1 VRRFQRFLMASAVI
15 TAAGTTGRVACA
27 AEDTPADQPNDSMQ
41 LEQITVT
48 ATKRAERLQDVPV
61 AVTALTSDTLERNNV
76 RELGDLVKLSP
87 SLTITYGSQ
96 PGNFAISMRGIGTF
110 SNGIAVESDVAVV
123 IDDVPLGYQAE
134 AFMDLIDVDR
144 VEVLRGPQSTLFGK
158 SAIAGVLNI
167 TTAAPTA
174 EFTAKAM
181 GYYTNDG
188 EKRAGMTLSGPL
200 SDTLR
205 YRLTVD
211 DSDYDGNVTNIYNG
225 QKVNGS
231 SGLTV
236 SGKLE
241 WLPTDNLTFT
251 LSPRFNRNES
261 TCCASPITSL
271 PPGLYYQGA
280 TQLPESLVLKG
291 IPIGPSN
298 HYIDMDYRDGGG
310 DSRTYGATGK
320 VNYNFSEDSFL
331 HGYSFQSISSDDHW
345 RMFDY
350 QDQDG
355 TAVPFLLYYPLSAP
369 SGIDSGAYQH
379 GYFEADSV
387 TQEFRLTSP
396 GETRL
401 RYVAGL
407 WYAENNLDRYLWKG
421 PVLNAVSYLG
431 VTGNVNYAA
440 YANATYDLTDKL
452 SLVGGYRR
460 NLQKIDYT
468 FINYSTNLDFGK
480 HNQEWSNTGKAGLEY
495 KWTPDIMTY
504 ATFSTGYKGQAY
516 DLVSTFSAKEAAVM
530 PVPHEL
536 AHSYEV
542 GIKSSLFDRRMY
554 LNFDLFDTNYHGFQT
569 SITSAL
575 PNGTFLS
582 YLQSVGQLRTRGA
595 EFDAALKATANLTLN
610 ASYAYTR
617 ATVVTFNGA
626 PCYTGQT
633 PAQGC
638 NPITTQ
644 EVNPADPNQTITVTG
659 PTGQNLAGKA
669 LNNVPLNKFD
679 IGGEY
684 DHALGNL
691 PFGGFL
697 SFDSRFQSAVNFSLN
712 QDPKTVQGAY
722 GISNFS
728 AGINDNHDHY
738 RVSVFV
744 DNAFNNHYAV
754 SIADSLS
761 GFAPAGGGSTTGLFG
776 STWTPARDSFRYYGA
791 RVDVKF

>member
-1 VRRFQRFLMASAVI
+1 MRRFQRFLMASAVI
-15 TAAGTTGRVACA
+15 TAVGTTGRVACA
-27 AEDTPADQPNDSMQ
+27 AEDQPADQPNDSVQ
-41 LEQITVT
+41 LEQVTVT

-61 AVTALTSDTLERNNV
+61 AVTALTSETLDRNNI
-76 RELGDLVKLSP
+76 RELGDVVKLSP
-87 SLTITYGSQ
+87 SLVITYGSQ
-96 PGNFAISMRGIGTF
+96 PGNFAITMRGIGTF

-123 IDDVPLGYQAE
+123 IDDVPLGYQAQ
-134 AFMDLIDVDR
+134 AFKDLIDVDR

-174 EFTAKAM
+174 EFTGKTM
-181 GYYTNDG
+181 LYYTDDG

-200 SDTLR
+200 SETLR
-205 YRLTVD
+205 YRLTVA

-236 SGKLE
+236 TGKLE

-261 TCCASPITSL
+261 TCCSSPITSL
-271 PPGLYYQGA
+271 TPGLYYQGA
-280 TQLPESLVLKG
+280 TQLPESDVLKG

-298 HYIDMDYRDGGG
+298 HYIDMDYRNGGG
-310 DSRTYGATGK
+310 DSRTYGATGRMD
-320 VNYNFSEDSFL
+320 YNFSEDSFL
-331 HGYSFQSISSDDHW
+331 KGYSFAAITSDEHW

-355 TAVPFLLYYPLSAP
+355 TAVPFLLYYPLTAP

-379 GYFEADSV
+379 GYFEVDSV

-396 GETRL
+396 GDTRF
-401 RYVAGL
+401 RYVTGL
-407 WYAENNLDRYLWKG
+407 WYAENNMDRYLWKG

-431 VTGNVNYAA
+431 VSGNVNYAA
-440 YANATYDLTDKL
+440 YFNGTFDLTDKL
-452 SLVGGYRR
+452 SLTGGFRR
-460 NLQKIDYT
+460 NLQKLDYT
-468 FINYSTNLDFGK
+468 FVNYSKNLYFGRADE
-480 HNQEWSNTGKAGLEY
+480 EWSNTGKAGLEY

-516 DLVSTFSAKEAAVM
+516 DLVSTFSATEAKQM

-542 GIKSSLFDRRMY
+542 GIKTSLFDRRMY
-554 LNFDLFDTNYHGFQT
+554 FNFDLFDANYRGFQT

-575 PNGTFLS
+575 PDGTFLT
-582 YLQSVGQLRTRGA
+582 YLQSVGELRTRGA
-595 EFDAALKATANLTLN
+595 EMDAALKATANLTFN
-610 ASYAYTR
+610 GSYAYTR
-617 ATVVTFNGA
+617 ATVVKFPNA
-626 PCYTGQT
+626 PCYGGQT
-633 PAQGC
+633 AAEGC
-638 NPITTQ
+638 VPIT
-644 EVNPADPNQTITVTG
+644 EPNPADPNETITG
-659 PTGQNLAGKA
+659 PTGQNLAGKT

-684 DHALGNL
+684 DHALGSL
-691 PFGGFL
+691 PFGGFFT
-697 SFDSRFQSAVNFSLN
+697 FDSRFQSAVNFSLS
-712 QDPKTVQGAY
+712 QDPRTVQGAY

-728 AGINDNHDHY
+728 VGINDNHDHY
-738 RVSVFV
+738 RASVFV

-754 SIADSLS
+754 SIADSTS
-761 GFAPAGGGSTTGLFG
+761 GFTGAGGTAVAGQTGT
-776 STWTPARDSFRYYGA
+776 TWTPARDSFRYYGA
-791 RVDVKF
+791 RVDLKF

>member
-1 VRRFQRFLMASAVI
+1 MRPFQYLLVASAVATALGTTSRMASA
-15 TAAGTTGRVACA
+15 
-27 AEDTPADQPNDSMQ
+27 AENQPVDAPDESYQ

-48 ATKRAERLQDVPV
+48 ATKRVERLQDVPV
-61 AVTALTSDTLERNNV
+61 AVTALTADTLDRNNV
-76 RELGDLVKLSP
+76 RELADVVKLSP

-134 AFMDLIDVDR
+134 AFRDLIDVDR

-167 TTAAPTA
+167 TTAAPTS

-181 GYYTNDG
+181 GYYTNDH
-188 EKRAGMTLSGPL
+188 ERRAGFTLSGPL

-225 QKVNGS
+225 QKINGS

-236 SGKLE
+236 SGKLQ

-271 PPGLYYQGA
+271 PPGLYYQGI
-280 TQLPESLVLKG
+280 TQLPESQVLKG
-291 IPIGPSN
+291 IPVGVSN
-298 HYIDMDYRDGGG
+298 SKVDMDYRDGGG
-310 DSRTYGATGK
+310 DSREYGGTAR
-320 VNYNFSEDSFL
+320 VDYNFDENSFM
-331 HGYSFQSISSDDHW
+331 HGYSFASITSDDHW

-355 TAVPFLLYYPLSAP
+355 TAVPFLLYYPLSKP
-369 SGIDSGAYQH
+369 SGIDSGAYQY
-379 GYFEADSV
+379 GYFETDSV

-396 GETRL
+396 SDTRF

-407 WYAENNLDRYLWKG
+407 WYAENNLDRELWKG
-421 PVLNAVSYLG
+421 PVLNAVQYLG

-440 YANATYDLTDKL
+440 YFNGTFDITDKL

-460 NLQKIDYT
+460 NLQKLDYT
-468 FINYSTNLDFGK
+468 FVNYSTNLHFGRAD
-480 HNQEWSNTGKAGLEY
+480 EDWSNTGKAGLEY
-495 KWTPDIMTY
+495 KWTPDVMTY

-536 AHSYEV
+536 AHNYEL
-542 GIKSSLFDRRMY
+542 GIKTTLFDRRMY
-554 LNFDLFDTNYHGFQT
+554 LNFDLFDANYHGFQT

-575 PNGTFLS
+575 PNGTFLT
-582 YLQSVGQLRTRGA
+582 YLQSIGELRTRGA
-595 EFDAALKATANLTLN
+595 ELDAALKATVNLTFN

-617 ATVVTFNGA
+617 ATVVQFAGA

-633 PAQGC
+633 AAQGC
-638 NPITTQ
+638 EQITTT
-644 EVNPADPNQTITVTG
+644 EVNPADPNQTITVNG
-659 PTGQNLAGKA
+659 PTGQNLAGKG

-684 DHALGNL
+684 DHGLGSL
-691 PFGGFL
+691 PFAGFI

-712 QDPKTVQGAY
+712 QDPRTVQGAY

-744 DNAFNNHYAV
+744 DNAFNNHYAIG
-754 SIADSLS
+754 IADSLS
-761 GFAPAGGGSTTGLFG
+761 GFAPAGGGSTTGLYG

-791 RVDVKF
+791 RVDLKF